1 MTSSSTLVITNAGWS
16 MWATAT
22 TGARRLRPFWVMR
35 RLPPESTVRFRSVR
49 RLTQVVTQST
59 TSSSSPEAVTRLV
72 SSRSHFSA
80 VARLANDPPLD
91 GSDVEGR
98 FGEELRRAPLR
109 GDSRTGQTE
118 SLSDR
123 LVSAGLQLVGQRSEE
138 RRVGKGRRAG
148 GERLAANG
156 TRIEGLAG

>member
-1 MTSSSTLVITNAGWS
+1 TS
-16 MWATAT
+16 
-22 TGARRLRPFWVMR
+22 F
-35 RLPPESTVRFRSVR
+35 RF
-49 RLTQVVTQST
+49 QST
-59 TSSSSPEAVTRLV
+59 TPSSSPDAVTRLV

-123 LVSAGLQLVGQRSEE
+123 LVSAGLQLVGQFPLTAVDRSEE
-138 RRVGKGRRAG
+138 HTSELQSR
-148 GERLAANG
+148 
-156 TRIEGLAG
+156 